1 MKAMILEKVSDLARE
16 HSPLTLVDI
25 AIPKPGPNDILIK
38 VLCCGVCHTE
48 LDEIEGRAMPA
59 KFPVTLGHQVVGTV
73 AEIGSGVHLFVPGQR
88 VGVAWIFSACGSCK
102 YCTQGLENLCSSF
115 QATGLHASGGYA
127 EFMVVNENF
136 AHPIPEIFSNAEAAP
151 LLCAGAIG
159 YRSLQLAE
167 IENGDIL
174 GLMGFG
180 ASAHLV
186 LKMATYLY
194 PDSKIFVFARN
205 AQEQD
210 FARSLGAFWA
220 GSIDQSPPVKADAI
234 IDTTPA
240 WLPMI
245 KSLENLNPGAR
256 LVINAIRK
264 EESDKKSFLD
274 LDYRSH
280 LWMEKEL
287 KSVAN
292 ITRRDVRE
300 FLELASKIPVKPEI
314 ELYDFKEANKALLDL
329 KHRHIKGAKVLIMDE

>member
-1 MKAMILEKVSDLARE
+1 M
-16 HSPLTLVDI
+16 
-25 AIPKPGPNDILIK
+25 
-38 VLCCGVCHTE
+38 
-48 LDEIEGRAMPA
+48 
-59 KFPVTLGHQVVGTV
+59 
-73 AEIGSGVHLFVPGQR
+73 
-88 VGVAWIFSACGSCK
+88 
-102 YCTQGLENLCSSF
+102 
-115 QATGLHASGGYA
+115 
-127 EFMVVNENF
+127 
-136 AHPIPEIFSNAEAAP
+136 
-151 LLCAGAIG
+151 
-159 YRSLQLAE
+159 
-167 IENGDIL
+167 ENGDIL